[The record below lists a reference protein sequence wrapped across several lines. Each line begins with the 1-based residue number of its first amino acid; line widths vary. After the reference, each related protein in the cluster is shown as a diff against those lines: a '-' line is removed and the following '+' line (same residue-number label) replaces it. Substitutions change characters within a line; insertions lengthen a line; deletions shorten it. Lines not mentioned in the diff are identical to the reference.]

1 MTRAAGLPIA
11 AATGLII
18 ALKNMNGN
26 VTNNRRDEGL
36 TLSSFLVSLLLLA
49 MLSLSLAHY
58 YNNLIVWFFK
68 QQILIEGERLAFAQL
83 DIYPSLMTFD
93 AENWFRKIDYHMID
107 ADCYCLTVI
116 FEHKNGYRSHQERIR
131 CVKGNGDKE

>member
-1 MTRAAGLPIA
+1 MARAASLSIA
-11 AATGLII
+11 AAIGLIT

-26 VTNNRRDEGL
+26 VINYRRDDGL

-68 QQILIEGERLAFAQL
+68 QQIMIEGERLAFAQL
-83 DIYPSLMTFD
+83 DIYPTPVTFD
-93 AENWFRKIDYHMID
+93 TENWYRKMDYHRID
-107 ADCYCLTVI
+107 VDCYCLSVV
-116 FEHKNGYRSHQERIR
+116 FEHKNGHRSHQERIR
-131 CVKGNGDKE
+131 CVKGNSDKK